1 MKLISRTKNKLE
13 NEQRQLRKK
22 EEEENK
28 PWKNRWF
35 KKTDVIKEQVQPDL
49 NGKTFNKLVVLSKLA
64 GLSVKNVPSGQLLGS
79 KDHKKCNTALH
90 WAFVKDNWLQ
100 ENEVKV

>member
-49 NGKTFNKLVVLSKLA
+49 NGKTFNKLVALSKLA
-64 GLSVKNVPSGQLLGS
+64 GLSVKNIPSGQRSES